1 MPKFLIKAAY
11 TPEGTRGLMK
21 EGGTARKAAIQKLIE
36 AQGGRLET
44 FYFSYGVDDVII
56 IVDMPDQNAGLALSL
71 AVNASGAVRL
81 QTSPLITPEEL
92 DKAAK
97 VSVIYTPPGR

>member
-1 MPKFLIKAAY
+1 MGIG
-11 TPEGTRGLMK
+11 ECGN
-21 EGGTARKAAIQKLIE
+21 ARAIN
-36 AQGGRLET
+36 ET
-44 FYFSYGVDDVII
+44 IDDVII